1 MNCPDFVVRN
11 GVAGLYGFDNGFKE
25 KTMCETKD
33 KIKVLF
39 LCTGNSC
46 RSQIAEGWA
55 NHLKSDVIEAYSAGI
70 RPIGVN
76 HKTIQVMAEA
86 GVDISDYTSK
96 QIDDL
101 AGIDFDYVVTV
112 CDNAREQCP
121 IFPGRAKLIHKA
133 FSDPYFATGSEE
145 EIMAEFRSVRDQ
157 IKAFVKEFPE
167 ILTNR

>member
-1 MNCPDFVVRN
+1 
-11 GVAGLYGFDNGFKE
+11 
-25 KTMCETKD
+25 MCETKG

-55 NHLKSDVIEAYSAGI
+55 KHLKSDVMEAYSAGI

-76 HKTIQVMAEA
+76 PKTIEVMGEA
-86 GVDISDYTSK
+86 GVDISDHTSK
-96 QIDDL
+96 HIDDL

-121 IFPGRAKLIHKA
+121 VFPGRARLVHKA
-133 FSDPYFATGSEE
+133 FEDPYFAAGSEE
-145 EIMAEFRSVRDQ
+145 KIMDVFRKVRDQ
-157 IKAFVKEFPE
+157 IKAFIEELPE
-167 ILTNR
+167 ILTNNK

>member
-1 MNCPDFVVRN
+1 MR
-11 GVAGLYGFDNGFKE
+11 
-25 KTMCETKD
+25 ETEG

-76 HKTIQVMAEA
+76 PKTIMVMAEA
-86 GVDISDYTSK
+86 GVDISDHTSK
-96 QIDDL
+96 HIDDL

-121 IFPGRAKLIHKA
+121 IFTGRAKLLHKA
-133 FSDPYFATGSEE
+133 FNDPYFATGSEE
-145 EIMAEFRSVRDQ
+145 ESWRNLEG
-157 IKAFVKEFPE
+157 FVTK
-167 ILTNR
+167 

>member
-1 MNCPDFVVRN
+1 MR
-11 GVAGLYGFDNGFKE
+11 
-25 KTMCETKD
+25 ETKD

-76 HKTIQVMAEA
+76 PKTIEVMAEE
-86 GVDISDYTSK
+86 GIDISDHASK
-96 QIDDL
+96 HIDDL

-121 IFPGRAKLIHKA
+121 VFPRRAKLIHKA
-133 FSDPYFATGSEE
+133 FEDPYFATGSEE
-145 EIMAEFRSVRDQ
+145 EIITFFRKVRDQ
-157 IKAFVKEFPE
+157 IRAFIEELPE
-167 ILTNR
+167 ILTNSK

>member
-1 MNCPDFVVRN
+1 
-11 GVAGLYGFDNGFKE
+11 
-25 KTMCETKD
+25 MCENKD

-76 HKTIQVMAEA
+76 PKTTQVMAEA
-86 GVDISDYTSK
+86 GIDISHHASK
-96 QIDDL
+96 HIDDF

-121 IFPGRAKLIHKA
+121 VFLGRTKTIHKP
-133 FSDPYFATGSEE
+133 FDDPYFASGSEAQ
-145 EIMAEFRSVRDQ
+145 ILAVFRKVRDQ
-157 IKAFVKEFPE
+157 IKAFIEQFPD
-167 ILTNR
+167 ILTKN